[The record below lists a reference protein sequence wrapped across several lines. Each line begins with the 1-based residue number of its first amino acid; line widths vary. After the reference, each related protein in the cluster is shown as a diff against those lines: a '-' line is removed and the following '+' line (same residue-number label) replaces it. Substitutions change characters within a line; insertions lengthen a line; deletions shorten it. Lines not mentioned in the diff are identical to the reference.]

1 MLSDASWRFSRGV
14 LEALRRPRG
23 GFRGGSWR
31 LFGSFLEASKRHCV
45 ANHNMLRFRP
55 VFWRVLGGHV
65 GSILEAKRA
74 GNRKKL
80 DFCPF
85 FEGFQDACGFG
96 YDFERI
102 LEALGKAKM
111 RKSVGG
117 FAPIHFSAFAR

>member
-1 MLSDASWRFSRGV
+1 M
-14 LEALRRPRG
+14 
-23 GFRGGSWR
+23 
-31 LFGSFLEASKRHCV
+31 EASKRHCG

-80 DFCPF
+80 DLCPF

-102 LEALGKAKM
+102 FEALGKAKM